1 MEEIHIQSFVVAPPE
16 RVWDQLLARPEIVLD
31 ALPLRAWPGNRE
43 ETRPARVRMAWPVAG
58 APTALEITIVG
69 APGRAACV
77 DLRHSGFDGVAGGE
91 DAIAGHFAGWLQA
104 LAALGLLVETGKDP
118 RASSPELAGRER
130 YFASGEIPAGADAV
144 FRALT
149 DPAVLARWSQGALDG
164 TTLVDAVEN
173 RYARWTTAPSGGV
186 QPGEVV
192 MILRPTPR
200 GTHCAVA
207 EYGVVGRSASGRW
220 PKMLERLAQ
229 FLR

>member
-1 MEEIHIQSFVVAPPE
+1 MDEIHIQSFVVAPPE
-16 RVWDQLLARPEIVLD
+16 RVWDQLLARADVVLD
-31 ALPLRAWPGNRE
+31 ALPLRAWPGERE
-43 ETRPARVRMAWPVAG
+43 EERPGRVRMTWPVAG
-58 APTALEITIVG
+58 APTALEITIGG
-69 APGRAACV
+69 APGHATCV
-77 DLRHSGFDGVAGGE
+77 DLRHSGWEGTGE

-104 LAALGLLVETGKDP
+104 LATLGLLVETGRDP
-118 RASSPELAGRER
+118 RASSPELAARER

-149 DPAVLARWSQGALDG
+149 DPAVLPRWSQGALDG
-164 TTLVDAVEN
+164 ATLADAVEG
-173 RYARWTTAPSGGV
+173 RYARWTTAPGGGGP
-186 QPGEVV
+186 PGEVV